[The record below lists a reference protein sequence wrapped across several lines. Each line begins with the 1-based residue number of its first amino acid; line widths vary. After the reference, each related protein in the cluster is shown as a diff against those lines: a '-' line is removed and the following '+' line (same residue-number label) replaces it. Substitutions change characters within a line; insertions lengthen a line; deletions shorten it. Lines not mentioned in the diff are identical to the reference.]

1 VAARIPTSRLVL
13 LALATL
19 LPAAAGR
26 ADEPAP
32 PSAVPPTTPATS
44 GRQPLRADHAEWLE
58 SATAL
63 LSEDEKVSFAKLDKD
78 YQRDQFI
85 RRFWE
90 VRDPFPQTARN
101 EFRDSW
107 DLRVA
112 EAKEKYGNFTE
123 DRARIL
129 LTLGAPAK
137 VWIPVCHGT
146 LRATEIWL
154 YDGAEK
160 VRGAFTMVFY
170 SPSGSRKGP
179 YRLWRPIDGLAPL
192 LADFSVSPTDRERL
206 GRKVIEG
213 CSEGSDVLGGLAQS
227 ADWERLQQK
236 FELLPKPNSEWL
248 AGFEAR
254 STELPS
260 GAALLPGAL
269 ETRFP
274 ARYQSRTVVEALLT
288 VPRAEVTT
296 TPGKTPT
303 YAFLVDGEVL
313 LKGELFENFRYRFD
327 LPAAAVEG
335 EQIPLAVQRYLRPG
349 AYTLIVKL
357 EDLTSHR
364 YYRNEL
370 PLEVPTVAASASV
383 TAGPSGGPPIASA
396 VNPAAGV
403 PRVVG
408 GMGGMGGTGGV
419 GGVGTGS
426 EEPAIKLFAPSPELL
441 SGRVRIE
448 ALTGGPGI
456 ARVEFWLNGRQVL
469 SKSRAPW
476 SVELDLG
483 RALRTHRVRVRA
495 VDAQGRLLASDEIA
509 VNGGPHRFR
518 VRFLEP
524 ERGQRYDRSVRAS
537 LDVTT
542 PAGETLD
549 RLELF
554 LNEDRVAT
562 LYQPPFVLTVP
573 LPAGADV
580 TYLRA
585 VAYLADGG
593 SAEDLVF
600 VNAPDVAE
608 EIRVSLVEL
617 YTSVVDRRGRPQTD
631 LGQAD
636 FAIAE
641 DGVAQEIRRFEKVD
655 DVPIH
660 AGVVLDVSA
669 SMEQELDDSVKA
681 ALRFF
686 ESVIEPKDRAA
697 VFTFSDQPTLVVP
710 FTNDFGVLAGGLTKL
725 EADGETA
732 LWDAIATGLHYFT
745 GVRGKRALIVLTDGD
760 DTKSRYSFD
769 DVLDFSRRAGVAIY
783 PIALGLPP
791 KAADVRMRLR
801 RFAEETGGELTEIQH
816 AAELGKVYERIE
828 RELRSQY
835 LLVYGSPE
843 GGDKYREVTVTIAR
857 PGLEAKTIRGY
868 YP

>member
-1 VAARIPTSRLVL
+1 VAARIPKFGLLL
-13 LALATL
+13 LALTSLTPLGSLAETAVTAAGTEE
-19 LPAAAGR
+19 PAAAT
-26 ADEPAP
+26 
-32 PSAVPPTTPATS
+32 PT
-44 GRQPLRADHAEWLE
+44 RQPLRADHAEWLE
-58 SATAL
+58 SAAAL
-63 LSEDEKVSFAKLDKD
+63 LSDEEKASFAKLDKD

-107 DLRVA
+107 DVRVA
-112 EAKEKYGNFTE
+112 SAKEKFGNFTE

-129 LTLGAPAK
+129 LTLGVPAK

-146 LRATEIWL
+146 LRATEIWI

-170 SPSGSRKGP
+170 SPTGSRKGP
-179 YRLWRPIDGLAPL
+179 YRLWRPIDGIAPL
-192 LADFSVSPTDRERL
+192 LADFSVAPTDRERL

-213 CSEGSDVLGGLAQS
+213 CSEGSDVLGGLAQA

-236 FELLPKPNSEWL
+236 YELLPKSNSEWL
-248 AGFEAR
+248 ASFEAR

-274 ARYQSRTVVEALLT
+274 SRYQSRTVVEALLT
-288 VPRAEVTT
+288 VPRAEVTA

-327 LPAAAVEG
+327 LPVAAVEG

-364 YYRNEL
+364 YYRSEV
-370 PLEVPTVAASASV
+370 PLDVPTVTAVAAVSTAS
-383 TAGPSGGPPIASA
+383 SGPPIASA
-396 VNPAAGV
+396 ITAPGGPRVAGGAAGA
-403 PRVVG
+403 G
-408 GMGGMGGTGGV
+408 GL
-419 GGVGTGS
+419 GS
-426 EEPAIKLFAPSPELL
+426 TSDEPAIKLFAPSPELL
-441 SGRVRIE
+441 SGRVRLE
-448 ALTGGPGI
+448 ALTGGNGI

-469 SKSRAPW
+469 SKSRPPW

-483 RALRTHRVRVRA
+483 RALRTHRVRARA
-495 VDAQGRLLASDEIA
+495 VDAQGKLLASDEIA

-524 ERGQRYDRSVRAS
+524 ERGQHYDRAVRAS
-537 LDVTT
+537 LDVAT
-542 PAGETLD
+542 PAGEKLD

-562 LYQPPFVLTVP
+562 LYQPPFVQTVP
-573 LPAGADV
+573 LPASASV

-617 YTSVVDRRGRPQTD
+617 FTSVVDRRGRPQTD
-631 LGQAD
+631 LELAD
-636 FAIAE
+636 FKVTE
-641 DGVAQEIRRFEKVD
+641 DGVAQEIRRFEKID

-760 DTKSRYSFD
+760 DTKSRYAFD

-843 GGDKYREVTVTIAR
+843 GAGEKYREVAVTVAR